1 VETRPKNAVGVD
13 SSDQGGGIVLFWH
26 ESLEVDVLGMS
37 HCFIDIRVKDVV
49 SNFWNRINFV
59 YGEPQVES
67 RHLMWE
73 ALCQLK
79 GVSNPSWLVLGDF
92 NETMWGYEHFSD
104 TPRPLRQMEGFRNT
118 LIVCDLHDIGFSGL
132 PYMWDNGRSGN
143 ANVRVC
149 LNRAVA
155 DPAWRDVFNE
165 AKVHHLVSPKS
176 DHCLVLVETRKD
188 AWDRREQRVF
198 RYEIMWERVDSL
210 SEEVKKSG
218 ARQTIRET

>member
-1 VETRPKNAVGVD
+1 
-13 SSDQGGGIVLFWH
+13 
-26 ESLEVDVLGMS
+26 
-37 HCFIDIRVKDVV
+37 
-49 SNFWNRINFV
+49 
-59 YGEPQVES
+59 
-67 RHLMWE
+67 
-73 ALCQLK
+73 
-79 GVSNPSWLVLGDF
+79 
-92 NETMWGYEHFSD
+92 
-104 TPRPLRQMEGFRNT
+104 
-118 LIVCDLHDIGFSGL
+118 
-132 PYMWDNGRSGN
+132 
-143 ANVRVC
+143 VRVC

-155 DPAWRDVFNE
+155 EPAWRDVFNE